1 MKKILSTII
10 AFCGIAAA
18 LTSCGDKP
26 IYDESGSRTSSAKI
40 DSALIGT
47 WSNGSSGYSFNDNG
61 KVSLIMD
68 YSSVMGFE
76 DDGSFKASDQHIDKD
91 QIVVNDDTVRIY
103 ANYTDPETETESE
116 VDFLVMKC
124 KGAIDTET
132 YNGSYEILSG
142 ALTEFIASRLNVS
155 SEILT
160 IEADFSD
167 DGVILNVLDFLDYD
181 AENGSL
187 KMSNPNLSYVNEE
200 ADSVN
205 YTYTINGDD
214 LTMTYTE
221 TGGQEEYSRVKEN

>member
-10 AFCGIAAA
+10 AFCGIAAT

-26 IYDESGSRTSSAKI
+26 IYDESGNRTSSAKI
-40 DSALIGT
+40 DSALVGT
-47 WSNGSSGYSFNDNG
+47 WSNGSGGYSFDDNG

-68 YSSVMGFE
+68 YSSSMGFG
-76 DDGSFKASDQHIDKD
+76 DDGSFDASGQHFDKEEV
-91 QIVVNDDTVRIY
+91 IVEDDIIRIFK
-103 ANYTDPETETESE
+103 NYTDPETETESE

-124 KGAIDTET
+124 KGEIDTET

-142 ALTEFIASRLNVS
+142 ALTQFIATRLNVS
-155 SEILT
+155 AEILT

-167 DGVILNVLDFLDYD
+167 DGASLTVLDFLDYD

-187 KMSNPNLSYVNEE
+187 KMSNPNLSYVDEN

-205 YTYTINGDD
+205 YTYTLDGDH
-214 LTMTYTE
+214 LTMVYVD
-221 TGGQEEYSRVKEN
+221 TGGQEEYDRVNEN